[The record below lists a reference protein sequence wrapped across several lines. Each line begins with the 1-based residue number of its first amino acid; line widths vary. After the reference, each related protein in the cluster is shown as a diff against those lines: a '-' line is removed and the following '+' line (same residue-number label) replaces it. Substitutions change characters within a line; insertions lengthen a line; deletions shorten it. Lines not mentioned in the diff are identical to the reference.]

1 MSTGFNNSIHKR
13 RERYRRDIYTEND
26 MKRRDLLALAPTL
39 FLPGCSS
46 TPEAKPA
53 RKPAE
58 PVTGLHALYAMYQ
71 YARPWAQDLMVVRLS
86 SIEIT
91 QVKDQ
96 AGKVAAWQALFA
108 SASHAQQRAYTFS
121 VFDASSSLRSGI
133 FADTPIPLASDVHP
147 FLLAAAKTDSDQ
159 AYETAMQHAGEYG
172 KKNPDMQITYLLEL
186 GRRITDPMWRV
197 IWGASVTSS
206 VFSVVIDAS
215 TGQFVQTLS

>member
-1 MSTGFNNSIHKR
+1 MMR
-13 RERYRRDIYTEND
+13 
-26 MKRRDLLALAPTL
+26 RRDLLALAPTL
-39 FLPGCSS
+39 FLPACSS
-46 TPEAKPA
+46 APEPKPA
-53 RKPAE
+53 AKPAE

-96 AGKVAAWQALFA
+96 AGKVAAWQAMFA
-108 SASHAQQRAYTFS
+108 SPSHAQQRAYTFS

-133 FADTPIPLASDVHP
+133 FADSPIPLASDVHP

-159 AYETAMQHAGEYG
+159 AYQTATEHAGEYG
-172 KKNPDMQITYLLEL
+172 RKNPDMQITYLLEL
-186 GRRITDPMWRV
+186 GRRINDPIWRV
-197 IWGASVTSS
+197 IWGASITSS

-215 TGQFVQTLS
+215 TGQFIQTLS